1 MRGSIGAIAV
11 AFLALSAAAAV
22 EGQETAD
29 KYVLLATER
38 TATMQQEIDDA
49 AARGFRVFGA
59 SPNDGDEVI
68 ILLEKSPAKYQYRL
82 LAATRIGTLQREIS
96 EAAGNGYHIVP
107 RAVARKGDEL
117 LVLMEKGPGGPARSQ
132 YQVLS
137 TDRTGTL
144 QKEITRASNDGF
156 DLIAVA
162 KAGEH
167 IAILERRAP

>member
-38 TATMQQEIDDA
+38 TATMQ
-49 AARGFRVFGA
+49 
-59 SPNDGDEVI
+59 
-68 ILLEKSPAKYQYRL
+68 
-82 LAATRIGTLQREIS
+82 
-96 EAAGNGYHIVP
+96 
-107 RAVARKGDEL
+107 
-117 LVLMEKGPGGPARSQ
+117 
-132 YQVLS
+132 
-137 TDRTGTL
+137 
-144 QKEITRASNDGF
+144 KEITRASNDGF

-162 KAGEH
+162 KTGEH